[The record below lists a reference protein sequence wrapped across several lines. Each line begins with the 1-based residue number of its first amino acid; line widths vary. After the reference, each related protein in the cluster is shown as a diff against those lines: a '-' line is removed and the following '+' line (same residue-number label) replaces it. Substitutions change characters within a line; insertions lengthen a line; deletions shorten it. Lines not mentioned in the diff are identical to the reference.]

1 MAAVTVDGDVGGE
14 TLVINAMPISRF
26 YVGALGV
33 SLPMSLTSEQLTEVI
48 RILRLHLDNVMVDP
62 DDSNI
67 FWGLSVEK
75 KILKTNDAIRIKLR
89 QLGVTKA
96 ATGKRWCWL
105 SAVERHPS
113 KRGGNSMC
121 ASTPIHLSAISNIT
135 DPSTDKPKAP
145 KAPFPEAGR
154 SHGECV

>member
-1 MAAVTVDGDVGGE
+1 MAAVAADDDVGGE
-14 TLVINAMPISRF
+14 ALAINAMPISCF
-26 YVGALGV
+26 YVGAVGV

-48 RILRLHLDNVMVDP
+48 QIMQLKLFNVMVDP

-67 FWGLSVEK
+67 FWGLSLEK
-75 KILKTNDAIRIKLR
+75 KIHKINDVIRVKLR

-121 ASTPIHLSAISNIT
+121 TTTPIHSNAISNT
-135 DPSTDKPKAP
+135 DPSIDKSKAPPKA
-145 KAPFPEAGR
+145 FFSEAESSQG
-154 SHGECV
+154 